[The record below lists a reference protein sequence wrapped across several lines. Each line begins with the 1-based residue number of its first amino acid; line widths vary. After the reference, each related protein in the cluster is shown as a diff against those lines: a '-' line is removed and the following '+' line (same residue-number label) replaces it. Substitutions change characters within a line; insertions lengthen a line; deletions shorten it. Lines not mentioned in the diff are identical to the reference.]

1 MSQIVESLFGV
12 SPERYQ
18 QQKDAALQQ
27 EALAYAQLDPLQR
40 ATAGIYAGARGLAGG
55 IGRMLGG
62 EDPGMRRV
70 TEQDQIIR
78 SIDLNNPETFGPAAQ
93 RAYQMGHTE
102 LAQKIMLE
110 QTPHINVK
118 RPPGNVLLKCNHAS
132 KPKLLNS

>member
-55 IGRMLGG
+55 IGRMLACRM
-62 EDPGMRRV
+62 MR
-70 TEQDQIIR
+70 
-78 SIDLNNPETFGPAAQ
+78 N
-93 RAYQMGHTE
+93 
-102 LAQKIMLE
+102 
-110 QTPHINVK
+110 
-118 RPPGNVLLKCNHAS
+118 
-132 KPKLLNS
+132 